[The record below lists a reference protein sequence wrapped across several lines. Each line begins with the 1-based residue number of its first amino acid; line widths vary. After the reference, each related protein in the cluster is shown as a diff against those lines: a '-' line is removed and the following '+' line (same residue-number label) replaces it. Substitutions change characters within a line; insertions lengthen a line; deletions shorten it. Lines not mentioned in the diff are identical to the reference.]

1 MRTRL
6 AGLPAIVALSGCL
19 LVATGC
25 ANPMRSRMPS
35 IWSIPKDAP
44 AAVRKN
50 IGRLYW
56 DAQSRAQA
64 CLGLHGPEAVP
75 AIPFLIPLL
84 GDDTYAWSPSFFY
97 RYVGRQ
103 VGYEAERALV
113 SMGGEPVQPLIAALE
128 SDVVAARRR
137 AASALGRIGNA
148 QAIERLEQ
156 VAQGDPSAR
165 VRETAACALANIV
178 SPRTFDRMVA
188 ALNHKNRSVRMSGF
202 SSLARLNVTRG
213 DPFLVALL
221 ESDPWQISRS
231 RVLDVLRKQG
241 RVDVVPLAIA
251 GLKDPDKN
259 MRYACVV
266 RLSEWQDP
274 RGLEPLLGMLED
286 DYGDVR
292 SSVVDGLEAFGTP
305 EAVRALCRLVADSWS
320 RVRDDARAAL
330 IRLKS
335 PEAIAPLIDLMETNP
350 KRSGSCRMVLK
361 SLAGED
367 FGRNIAAWRRWAKQH
382 QQAAE
387 TPAPPHKELRE

>member
-6 AGLPAIVALSGCL
+6 AGLPVVVALAGCL
-19 LVATGC
+19 LVACGC

-56 DAQSRAQA
+56 DAQSRAQG
-64 CLGLHGPEAVP
+64 CLRLHGPEAVL

-103 VGYEAERALV
+103 VGYEAERALA
-113 SMGGEPVQPLIAALE
+113 SMGGEPVQPLIAALD
-128 SDVVAARRR
+128 SDLVTARLR
-137 AASALGRIGNA
+137 AASALGKIGNA
-148 QAIERLEQ
+148 QGIERLEQ
-156 VAQGDPSAR
+156 VAENDSSAR

-259 MRYACVV
+259 MRYACVE
-266 RLSEWQDP
+266 RLSQWQDP
-274 RGLEPLLGMLED
+274 RGLEPLIGMLGD

-292 SSVVDGLEAFGTP
+292 SSVVVGLEAFGTP

-320 RVRDDARAAL
+320 RVRSDARAAL
-330 IRLKS
+330 VRLNS
-335 PEAIAPLIDLMETNP
+335 AEAIAPLIDLLQKHPE
-350 KRSGSCRMVLK
+350 RFDACRVVLK
-361 SLAGED
+361 SLTGED
-367 FGRNIAAWRRWAKQH
+367 FGRDIAAWRRWAKQH
-382 QQAAE
+382 EQATE
-387 TPAPPHKELRE
+387 TPAPPHKESTE